1 MIKLNGISAF
11 SLLELM
17 ITIAIIGII
26 AALAVPSYQSNV
38 RKAYFSEIVSVAIPY
53 KMAVVE
59 CYKTIG
65 SLKGCNGGAHDI
77 PPDIT
82 EPISNI
88 ASLAVSDG
96 QITVTPANKHGIEST
111 DTYILTPQPH
121 PSGLMAWK
129 IGGGA
134 LKKGYVKE

>member
-1 MIKLNGISAF
+1 MKKPHLAF

-26 AALAVPSYQSNV
+26 AGLAIPSYQNNV
-38 RKAYFSEIVSVAIPY
+38 RKAYYSEIVTAAIPY

-65 SLKGCNGGAHDI
+65 SLSGCNGGSHDI

-82 EPISNI
+82 TPISNI
-88 ASLAVSDG
+88 AALVVKNG
-96 QITVTPANKHGIEST
+96 QITVTPLAKHGIEST
-111 DTYILTPQPH
+111 DTYTLTPQPH
-121 PSGLMAWK
+121 PSGLMAWQ

-134 LKKGYVKE
+134 LAKGYVKE